1 MKVNDDQILE
11 RLKLLSSTLL
21 ADSMDYEKVMNY
33 EIKPVNYKNI
43 LVGQA
48 RTVSVYPG
56 DNLYLHHGIYEAN
69 PEEILVV
76 EGKGSTVSAYIG
88 NLMASAAEK
97 LGIKGIIIDGLVRD
111 KSDLENMDIQIYA
124 TGFTPKGPKKNGPGS
139 FDVPIQCGGVIVNPY
154 DFVIAD
160 EDGVTV
166 IPYQNAEKYVE
177 KAEKKLLYEEERLKK
192 ITRTEINN
200 NSDKHSIEPS
210 WLRESM
216 QNQ

>member
-1 MKVNDDQILE
+1 M
-11 RLKLLSSTLL
+11 
-21 ADSMDYEKVMNY
+21 
-33 EIKPVNYKNI
+33 
-43 LVGQA
+43 
-48 RTVSVYPG
+48 
-56 DNLYLHHGIYEAN
+56 
-69 PEEILVV
+69 
-76 EGKGSTVSAYIG
+76 
-88 NLMASAAEK
+88 
-97 LGIKGIIIDGLVRD
+97 
-111 KSDLENMDIQIYA
+111 
-124 TGFTPKGPKKNGPGS
+124 
-139 FDVPIQCGGVIVNPY
+139 IVNPY